1 MWNGLRKMEKEGIEM
16 IGSNAFNYINVLDK
30 AADASLLKQTVIS
43 NNIANVDTPDYK
55 RKDVTFESY
64 LQKQLDGSGSLD
76 SKVANTNLSKLESSV
91 YTDQEELSYRFDGNN
106 VDIDTE
112 EAYSAENQ
120 VKYYTL
126 LESMTQEFSRL
137 KTVLQSR

>member
-1 MWNGLRKMEKEGIEM
+1 M

-30 AADASLLKQTVIS
+30 AADASLIRQEVLS
-43 NNIANVDTPDYK
+43 NNIANVDTPNYK
-55 RKDVTFESY
+55 RKDVTFESF
-64 LQKQLDGSGSLD
+64 LQKQLSGNGSLD
-76 SKVANTNLSKLESSV
+76 SKVANTNLSKLKASI
-91 YTDQEELSYRFDGNN
+91 YTDQEELSYRYDGNN

-112 EAYSAENQ
+112 QSYSAENQ
-120 VKYYTL
+120 VKYYML